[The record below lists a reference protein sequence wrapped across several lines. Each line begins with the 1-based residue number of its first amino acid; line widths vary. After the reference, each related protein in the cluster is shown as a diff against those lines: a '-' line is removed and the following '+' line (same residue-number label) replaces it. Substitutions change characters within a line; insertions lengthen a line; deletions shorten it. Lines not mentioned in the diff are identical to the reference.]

1 MRWSLDDVPVYVAV
15 VEQGGMTGAAEVLGR
30 PKSSVSTAIA
40 RLEKA
45 LGIRLLER
53 NSRSQRVTAE
63 GETFYRHALMILE
76 QAREADATVAGLR
89 ADPAGRLTVALPP
102 AFCQEVVAPR
112 LPAFRRAWPKIDLR
126 IVITSHGVDLLREQ
140 VDMAVVV
147 GRMEDSDL
155 VTRVLIAGALTCV
168 ASPAYLAENPVG
180 EGLEALRRHIQLCE
194 TRYGIRRMP
203 VHVGGQAAV
212 LDLETG
218 VSHVNNPLVVRA
230 AVLNGAGVAPLPR
243 HYVRDQLRSGALVE
257 VRPDVTFDIEAS
269 TLSAVYLSRGL
280 MSPRLRAFL
289 DFLAE
294 ACR

>member
-15 VEQGGMTGAAEVLGR
+15 VEQGGMTGAAALLGR

-45 LGIRLLER
+45 LGVRLLQR
-53 NSRSQRVTAE
+53 NSRSQRITAE
-63 GETFYRHALMILE
+63 GETFYRHALMIIE
-76 QAREADATVAGLR
+76 QAREADAIVAGLR
-89 ADPAGRLTVALPP
+89 ADPAGRLSVALPP
-102 AFCQEVVAPR
+102 AFCQEIVAPR

-126 IVITSHGVDLLREQ
+126 ILITSHGVELLREQ

-155 VTRVLIAGALTCV
+155 VARVLIAGALTCV
-168 ASPAYLAENPVG
+168 ASPDYLARNPVAD
-180 EGLEALRRHIQLCE
+180 GLEALRSHIQLCE
-194 TRYGIRRMP
+194 TRYGSKRVP
-203 VHVGGQAAV
+203 VHVAGQAAT

-218 VSHVNNPLVVRA
+218 ISHVNNPLVVRA

-243 HYVRDQLRSGALVE
+243 HYVRDQLRDGSLVE

-269 TLSAVYLSRGL
+269 TLSAVYLSRRL
-280 MSPRLRAFL
+280 MSPRTRVFL
-289 DFLAE
+289 DFLTE
-294 ACR
+294 ASR